1 MGRNLGGGN
10 SNIFLFSPLIIGGR
24 WKLIFDLR
32 IFFSDGLKRPKPP
45 TRNPCEVVSYLCDDH
60 PIHQKGLRSHKSCLS
75 CLRATLVKVP
85 MMIGEI
91 CWDWRD
97 TAIFGICLL
106 FKQFKKVVCKRNL
119 SGWFFWSFGTDVSV
133 LTCFSVFFLVKH
145 HLTGG
150 RYGHNEAWKD
160 LSLRCT
166 AGDVAV
172 PVWQLRGLSISSW
185 LGLGWWKAT
194 GTTTWIFSNRMG
206 SRRVQDTHV
215 TIAAP
220 IPEPMMDP
228 RAPGDVRFLVGEDG
242 DSTIGRFVGEE
253 RQHDLPHL
261 PNSRSPVPCCSGPQL
276 EVHEDYQE
284 DLEYESSDSD
294 EAGLGCLGGWVGFGK
309 LDATVGNSRSLH
321 CLSRWD
327 AGGGSPPWCRARHWR
342 WKKKHHLFFLGLS
355 WNAFLVKDKKG
366 QNGWHAKRYLI

>member
-1 MGRNLGGGN
+1 
-10 SNIFLFSPLIIGGR
+10 
-24 WKLIFDLR
+24 
-32 IFFSDGLKRPKPP
+32 
-45 TRNPCEVVSYLCDDH
+45 
-60 PIHQKGLRSHKSCLS
+60 
-75 CLRATLVKVP
+75 
-85 MMIGEI
+85 MIGEI

-145 HLTGG
+145 HLIGG

-166 AGDVAV
+166 AGEVAV

-194 GTTTWIFSNRMG
+194 GTTTWIFSNHMG

-253 RQHDLPHL
+253 RQHDLPTSSQL
-261 PNSRSPVPCCSGPQL
+261 EKSLQPCCSGPDPWGPWRL
-276 EVHEDYQE
+276 PGGPGVWEFR
-284 DLEYESSDSD
+284 LRWGW
-294 EAGLGCLGGWVGFGK
+294 AGVFGWLGGFWK
-309 LDATVGNSRSLH
+309 TRRHRRQLKE
-321 CLSRWD
+321 
-327 AGGGSPPWCRARHWR
+327 PP
-342 WKKKHHLFFLGLS
+342 LLE
-355 WNAFLVKDKKG
+355 
-366 QNGWHAKRYLI
+366 

>member
-1 MGRNLGGGN
+1 MGRNLGCGN
-10 SNIFLFSPLIIGGR
+10 SNIFLFSPLIIEGR

-32 IFFSDGLKRPKPP
+32 IFYQMGWNDQ
-45 TRNPCEVVSYLCDDH
+45 NHHEVVSYLCDDH

-97 TAIFGICLL
+97 TAIFGICLF
-106 FKQFKKVVCKRNL
+106 FKQFKEVVCKRNL

-133 LTCFSVFFLVKH
+133 LTCFCVFFLVKY
-145 HLTGG
+145 HLIGG

-194 GTTTWIFSNRMG
+194 GTTTWIFFTSNGFAACPGHACNHRGAHPRANDGSKG
-206 SRRVQDTHV
+206 SRGCAILSWGRWWFDHWR
-215 TIAAP
+215 
-220 IPEPMMDP
+220 IPW
-228 RAPGDVRFLVGEDG
+228 RGETTW
-242 DSTIGRFVGEE
+242 SAT
-253 RQHDLPHL
+253 
-261 PNSRSPVPCCSGPQL
+261 SSQL
-276 EVHEDYQE
+276 EKSCSLLLWSATWGPWRLPGGPGVWEFR
-284 DLEYESSDSD
+284 LRWGW
-294 EAGLGCLGGWVGFGK
+294 AGVFGWLGGFWK
-309 LDATVGNSRSLH
+309 TRRHRRQLKE
-321 CLSRWD
+321 
-327 AGGGSPPWCRARHWR
+327 PP
-342 WKKKHHLFFLGLS
+342 LLE
-355 WNAFLVKDKKG
+355 
-366 QNGWHAKRYLI
+366 